1 MSRRGSMDSRSRE
14 VKVVLLGDTGVGK
27 SSLVHRFVTNNFKP
41 YSESTIGASFMSK
54 MIMVDG
60 SPMKFQIWDT
70 AGQEK
75 YHSLAPMYYR
85 GAGAAI
91 VVYDITKMHS
101 FRTLKE
107 WINELQAQGPQDIAI
122 AVAGNK
128 RDLESQRT
136 PSCSICDAWSP
147 PRAHSV
153 SPLPTP
159 PPVRLGPYSLSR
171 RHACRRPQEV
181 ESSMAQAYADEIGA
195 MFVETSAKDA
205 THVQDM
211 FVELSKRLPK
221 REPLPPASGVDLNL
235 DSSRASS
242 SCC

>member
-136 PSCSICDAWSP
+136 
-147 PRAHSV
+147 
-153 SPLPTP
+153 
-159 PPVRLGPYSLSR
+159 
-171 RHACRRPQEV
+171 
-181 ESSMAQAYADEIGA
+181 
-195 MFVETSAKDA
+195 K
-205 THVQDM
+205 
-211 FVELSKRLPK
+211 
-221 REPLPPASGVDLNL
+221 
-235 DSSRASS
+235 
-242 SCC
+242 